1 MSRHANVEKAGYFP
15 LPETITPLIA
25 SFISAPN
32 GGRVYDPCAGEG
44 DALAHLAAALH
55 LEPYGVELH
64 DLRAS
69 LAQKLIRTA
78 VPQDSPEIIG
88 RDKRVLHLSY
98 EFVASTPEM
107 FNLVYCNPP
116 YMFADEMKDKEKE
129 FGRDE
134 YKWMV
139 GTRKDLQPGGLFVWV
154 VPQHMLLHRNSLTY
168 LASWYDN
175 VRAYRFPDEEYA
187 QFHQVV
193 VFGTLRQAKQMP
205 DDEEVERLR
214 TYGRLGSKL
223 DILTSQ
229 AEPVY
234 VMSPLAVPADQVKFR
249 SAIVTPEEA
258 IAEAAKHGVV
268 ATEEFAIHLRPR
280 STQSHRLTPLTPMK
294 KGHLVSIVAA
304 GLLNGA
310 VLEKDGQRLMLK
322 GQSFKT
328 WVSAEKIE
336 AKADGGRT
344 ITHTSTQRVMT
355 RITILTTDGT
365 IQELTG
371 PDLERFLGQWVETL
385 TAKVIEDYP
394 PLYRFNLNG
403 YGPIL
408 KHLNPYRNIPRV
420 NKPGLL
426 PAQAH
431 AAAAAAM
438 RLERAND
445 AYIIGEMG
453 TGKTVMG
460 TAVPAILHAKSK
472 GKKMNHIIIMCPP
485 HLVHKWGREVKHV
498 WPAAKTMILKTISD
512 VDTFFAAPGPIFG
525 VMKETS
531 SRISTGWNHTFNA
544 CGEITMKQRGRTEA
558 VVNIHKPRLQ
568 AGQVTTAKPLL
579 WRKLEE
585 ISAHR
590 ISRHRPRSGAL
601 PYHIKRMQTTEFSL
615 EGLKRY
621 RQQRGLR
628 CPHCGKLLTENS
640 LPATT
645 STFFHQKQQKCESCG
660 RPLYQMERRSS
671 DPKDHTGGSF
681 AAYVRRE
688 KQIRRGQTPPAP
700 DNVGYARWGL
710 ANYINRHYKGR
721 LDLLIADEMHQFKGA
736 DSDRGYAYHRLCTA
750 ADKVL
755 GLTGTL
761 YGGKASTLFY
771 LLYRSSSLIRRHF
784 TKTEEE
790 GLSRLNVSKWV
801 SQYGILQEIE
811 TRHEDANGKTTGNSK
826 SSVRTKELPGGSP
839 AMLPWILESCAFVS
853 LPDMG
858 FALPDYQEI
867 PRLVNMSWAQQEQYA
882 DFEDKLRQEIV
893 KRIIMGDK
901 SLLGAY
907 INSVITLPDS
917 PWRDKAVI
925 DRHGHTVALAKALP
939 GGILYPKEDEIVEL
953 IQEKVDAGQK
963 VLLLCQQ
970 TATLDITPQ
979 WLTMLRDHNMRAAVL
994 NAEPDRR
1001 EAWIEAQ
1008 LKAGLDVLITH
1019 PRKVETGL
1027 DLLQFPTIIWM
1038 GTEFSLYTIQQASR
1052 RSWRIGQAKDVEVY
1066 FFVYADTMQE
1076 KALGLIASKVG
1087 AAARINGDEIDDGGL
1102 SEFDEYANTDLV
1114 AALTNMLEKEIQQVA
1129 SDENMKQVNEAYEL
1143 AQAGNFDTYAHTP
1156 FSFVG
1161 CQTEAD
1167 IKKRYRDLARRY
1179 HPDAAKQQAEKPAK
1193 SKMENLSD
1201 LFKQANRV
1209 FHEDE
1214 EVMGEFSGPLLPI
1227 DESLSHLDEAAAAEW
1242 DALIRR
1248 LILGEKETPF
1258 ERFTA
1263 VTHQPEKQP
1272 GDSQP
1277 PASNGAYHE
1286 PDDEEPFVT
1295 LPGIGKVPAS
1305 ERPNY
1310 RLAFG
1315 GGYVRVDAP
1324 EATLEAGPEPT
1335 MTGTAV
1341 PLSHDEAAVCT
1352 APGTLETA
1360 AIVDG
1365 RITVDDM
1372 VFRQMRDAMQ
1382 TSRRVDTIFTIAG
1395 KTLIITGRTPNFKD
1409 KVQETLIAYAIDLA
1423 CDHLN
1428 LLTRKPDRAERLQM
1442 GGLHGQAVIY
1452 RGSKYA
1458 LVGPELVIVPEGYT
1472 EPETARKPAPQ
1483 AKPQP
1488 VEVKTT
1494 RPSRLVFGVH
1504 AADGR
1509 QRENGLDQVA
1519 VGQMGLW

>member
-25 SFISAPN
+25 SFISAPH
-32 GGRVYDPCAGEG
+32 GGRIYDPCTGEG
-44 DALAHLAAALH
+44 TALSTLSLMLH
-55 LEPYGVELH
+55 LEPYGVELQ
-64 DLRAS
+64 DNRAF
-69 LAQKLIRTA
+69 LAKKLIRMA
-78 VPQDSPEIIG
+78 VRHDSPDPIAPEN
-88 RDKRVLHLSY
+88 RVLHLSY
-98 EFVASTPEM
+98 EFVSSTPEM

-116 YMFADEMKDKEKE
+116 YMFADEMNDKEME

-139 GTRKDLQPGGLFVWV
+139 GTRKNLQPDGLFVWV

-175 VRAYRFPDEEYA
+175 IQAYRFPDEEYA

-193 VFGTLRQAKQMP
+193 VFATLRQAKQMP
-205 DDEEVERLR
+205 DEEEVERLR

-223 DILTSQ
+223 DILTAQ

-234 VMSPLAVPADQVKFR
+234 VLPPLAVPPDQVKFR
-249 SAIVTPEEA
+249 SAIVSPEEA
-258 IAEAAKHGVV
+258 IAEAASAGVA

-280 STQSHRLTPLTPMK
+280 STQSHRLKPLTPMK

-322 GQSFKT
+322 GQSYKT
-328 WVSAEKIE
+328 WVSAEKVE
-336 AKADGGRT
+336 PKEDGGRT
-344 ITHTSTQRVMT
+344 VTNTYTERVMT
-355 RITILTTDGT
+355 RITVLAEDGLV
-365 IQELTG
+365 QELTG
-371 PDLERFLGQWVETL
+371 PALESFLSRWVETL

-485 HLVHKWGREVKHV
+485 HLIHKWEREVKHV
-498 WPAAKTMILKTISD
+498 WPAARTMLLKTISD
-512 VDTFFAAPGPIFG
+512 VDKFFAAPGPIFG

-531 SRISTGWNHTFNA
+531 GRISTGWNHTFHF
-544 CGEITMKQRGRTEA
+544 CGEVTTRQRARTDKVE
-558 VVNIHKPRLQ
+558 VVRKPHFQ
-568 AGQVTTAKPLL
+568 AGEIVTEKPLL
-579 WRKLEE
+579 LRKLDE
-585 ISAHR
+585 INDYYQ
-590 ISRHRPRSGAL
+590 SRQRPQSGSL
-601 PYHIKRMQTTEFSL
+601 PQKMKRMENRAFTL
-615 EGLKRY
+615 EKVKEY
-621 RQQRGLR
+621 RARRGLR
-628 CPHCGKLLTENS
+628 CPHCGELITANKIPTTTTEH
-640 LPATT
+640 
-645 STFFHQKQQKCESCG
+645 FHQKQQPCESCG
-660 RPLYQMERRSS
+660 RALYQMERRDS
-671 DPKDHTGGSF
+671 DPKAHTGSSF

-688 KQIRRGQTPPAP
+688 KQIRRGQTPKPEE
-700 DNVGYARWGL
+700 NIGYARWGL

-790 GLSRLNVSKWV
+790 GLSRLNVGKWV

-811 TRHEDANGKTTGNSK
+811 TRHEDENGKTTGNSK
-826 SSVRTKELPGGSP
+826 NSVRTKELPGGSP
-839 AMLPWILESCAFVS
+839 AMLPWILESCVFVS

-867 PRLVNMSWAQQEQYA
+867 PRVVEMSWAQADQYREFEEQ
-882 DFEDKLRQEIV
+882 LRQEMV
-893 KRIIMGDK
+893 KRIVMGDK

-907 INSVITLPDS
+907 INSTITLPDS
-917 PWRDKAVI
+917 PWRNKGVF
-925 DRHGHTVALAKALP
+925 DRQGRGVAFAPALP
-939 GGILYPKEDEIVEL
+939 DTILYPKEEEIIEL
-953 IQEKVDAGQK
+953 IEEKVQAGQK

-970 TATLDITPQ
+970 TATLDITPH
-979 WLTMLRDHNMRAAVL
+979 WTARLRERGLRTAVL
-994 NAEPDRR
+994 NAPPDKR

-1008 LKAGLDVLITH
+1008 LRAGLDVLITH

-1052 RSWRIGQAKDVEVY
+1052 RSWRIGQANDVEVY
-1066 FFVYADTMQE
+1066 FFVYGRTVQE
-1076 KALGLIASKVG
+1076 KAMGLIASKVG
-1087 AAARINGDEIDDGGL
+1087 AAARINGDVIAEEGGL
-1102 SEFDEYANTDLV
+1102 GEFDEYANTDLV
-1114 AALTNMLEKEIQQVA
+1114 AALTNMLEKEIQAVA

-1143 AQAGNFDTYAHTP
+1143 AQAGNFATYAHTP
-1156 FSFVG
+1156 FSFAG
-1161 CQTEAD
+1161 CQSEAE
-1167 IKKRYRDLARRY
+1167 IKKRYRELARLY
-1179 HPDAAKQQAEKPAK
+1179 HPDAAKQQTEKPAK
-1193 SKMENLSD
+1193 SQMENLAD
-1201 LFKQANRV
+1201 LFQQANRV

-1227 DESLSHLDEAAAAEW
+1227 DDSLSHLDSAAAAEW
-1242 DALIRR
+1242 DTLIRK

-1258 ERFTA
+1258 EQFTN
-1263 VTHQPEKQP
+1263 VTHRPDNPP
-1272 GDSQP
+1272 GQSRP
-1277 PASNGAYHE
+1277 SSSNGAYHE
-1286 PDDEEPFVT
+1286 PGDDEFIH
-1295 LPGIGKVPAS
+1295 LPGVGRIPAS
-1305 ERPNY
+1305 ERHNY
-1310 RLAFG
+1310 RLVFG
-1315 GGYVRVDAP
+1315 NSYVRVDV
-1324 EATLEAGPEPT
+1324 PEPAP
-1335 MTGTAV
+1335 TGTAV

-1352 APGTLETA
+1352 TPGTLEMA
-1360 AIVDG
+1360 AVVDG
-1365 RITVDDM
+1365 RIVVDPM
-1372 VFRQMRDAMQ
+1372 VYNQMRDALQ
-1382 TSRRVDTIFTIAG
+1382 TSRRIDTIFTVIG
-1395 KTLIITGRTPNFKD
+1395 KSLVVVSRTPELKSKNLP
-1409 KVQETLIAYAIDLA
+1409 ETLIAYEIDLA
-1423 CDHLN
+1423 CDHLE
-1428 LLTRKPDRAERLQM
+1428 LLTRKPTWEEKRQF
-1442 GGLHGQAVIY
+1442 GSQHGQAVLY

-1458 LVGPELVIVPEGYT
+1458 LVGPELVIVPEGYM
-1472 EPETARKPAPQ
+1472 EPETARKP
-1483 AKPQP
+1483 KTQP

-1509 QRENGLDQVA
+1509 TRENGLDKVA
-1519 VGQMGLW
+1519 VQQLGQLN